1 MTDEPVQVEMSY
13 VLGWHPYSRSN
24 DLPEAF
30 GQFSKELEVVARS
43 RGGHAAVD
51 FFTGRGI
58 STNHHIIKTILQ
70 SVVFAMTDIYDLC
83 LEQAEKIERI
93 CAVSDHDIV
102 AHVKGLE
109 KGERVALHFGPV
121 PAVFESLCECLVCR
135 ILLRVVEAWIA
146 VYYLKAAQ
154 KLIDGDFEADV
165 SDEKKRKIL
174 TYIASELKEDPLV
187 LDDDMVD
194 WISNGAADTIAD
206 LKTQFE
212 QFKALKAHRITDFL
226 FMIKWKNFYR
236 NLFSEIL
243 VICEIVYTSYGAS
256 ARWDTAPLVLPI
268 VMLSAGAVSLQR
280 TITNVF
286 NGVLPD
292 NCPRIRAHKRLLLKL
307 FPS

>member
-1 MTDEPVQVEMSY
+1 MAEDLAQVEMSY

-51 FFTGRGI
+51 IFTGRGI
-58 STNHHIIKTILQ
+58 STNDHIVKTILQ
-70 SVVFAMTDIYDLC
+70 SVVFSLTDIYDLC
-83 LEQAEKIERI
+83 LDQAEKIERI

-109 KGERVALHFGPV
+109 KGERVALHFGPI

-135 ILLRVVEAWIA
+135 VLLRVVEAWMA

-154 KLIDGDFEADV
+154 KLIDGDADAAV
-165 SDEKKRKIL
+165 PVEKQHKIL
-174 TYIASELKEDPLV
+174 SYIATELKEDPLI

-194 WISNGAADTIAD
+194 WISAGAADTIAD
-206 LKTQFE
+206 LRAKFE
-212 QFKALKAHRITDFL
+212 QFRALRAHRISDFL
-226 FMIKWKNFYR
+226 FMIKWRTFFV
-236 NLFSEIL
+236 NLYSEVL
-243 VICEIVYTSYGAS
+243 VICEVVYTSYGS
-256 ARWDTAPLVLPI
+256 SSRWDSTPLVLPI

-280 TITNVF
+280 TIMNVF
-286 NGVLPD
+286 NAVLPD